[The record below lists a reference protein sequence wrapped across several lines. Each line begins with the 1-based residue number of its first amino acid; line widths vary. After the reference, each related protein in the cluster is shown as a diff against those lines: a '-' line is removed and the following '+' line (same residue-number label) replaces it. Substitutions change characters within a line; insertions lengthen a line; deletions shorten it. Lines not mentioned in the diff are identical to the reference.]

1 MTIVIH
7 HNPEC
12 GTSRNVLEIIRGF
25 AEEPIVVEYLKTGW
39 TREQLQ
45 ALFAVANLTPREA
58 LWARK
63 SPPEKLGL
71 TDPTVADEIIF
82 KKTLSGQRRAEYY
95 LTPAGKELAPIVMS
109 MGDWGQKW
117 ARSRMDDDE
126 LDIEL
131 LMLEFFRRL
140 EISAI
145 PGGTLVAHFHFPAL
159 ETYPHWWIV
168 IDGEDEREL
177 CVAHPGRDVDITIKS
192 DARTMCEIWNG
203 DTTFTAAKKDGRI
216 KLEGLPIMKRSIS
229 KWLRGGLLTEGKLVD
244 QL

>member
-1 MTIVIH
+1 MGIQYGQFCPIAKACEILSERWTI
-7 HNPEC
+7 
-12 GTSRNVLEIIRGF
+12 LIIREFLCGSTRF
-25 AEEPIVVEYLKTGW
+25 NQFQRGLSQISPSLLTKRLNQLVE
-39 TREQLQ
+39 
-45 ALFAVANLTPREA
+45 
-58 LWARK
+58 
-63 SPPEKLGL
+63 
-71 TDPTVADEIIF
+71 DEIIF
-82 KKTLSGQRRAEYY
+82 KKTLPGQRRAEYY

-145 PGGTLVAHFHFPAL
+145 PGGTLVAHFHFPVL

-203 DTTFTAAKKDGRI
+203 DTTFAAAKKDGRI